1 MRARIVLCTTLALG
15 AGISIIGGCSV
26 TPAPSPL
33 VRDFGVA
40 HELAVLGQIAN
51 PAAEENLAPVEG
63 IDGKI
68 ALGIYNRYRAG
79 FGYTKDMDSSM
90 FDIRPTQPSVSEV
103 TYKDVS
109 SGSRTQGAVPNIPI
123 SAPAR

>member
-15 AGISIIGGCSV
+15 ACTSIVGGCAS
-26 TPAPSPL
+26 TPPPTPL
-33 VRDFGVA
+33 ARDFGVA
-40 HELAVLGQIAN
+40 HELAVFGQIAN

-68 ALGIYNRYRAG
+68 ALGSYNRYRAG
-79 FGYTKDMDSSM
+79 FGYSKEMDSSV
-90 FDIRPTQPSVSEV
+90 FDIRPTQPAVSEV

-109 SGSRTQGAVPNIPI
+109 GGRTQGAVPNLPI
-123 SAPAR
+123 SVPK

>member
-1 MRARIVLCTTLALG
+1 MRARIVLWTTLALG

-26 TPAPSPL
+26 TPTPTPL
-33 VRDFGVA
+33 ARDYGVA

-63 IDGKI
+63 IEGKI
-68 ALGIYNRYRAG
+68 GLANYNRYRAG
-79 FGYTKDMDSSM
+79 FGYNKDMDSSV
-90 FDIRPTQPSVSEV
+90 FDIRPTQPSVSQV

-109 SGSRTQGAVPNIPI
+109 AGKGQGAVPNIPI